1 MHTHPYSGVWED
13 EEGWQFQLA
22 LRLGIHN
29 AMATDGSA
37 EGNLSGK
44 VEWTLVALP
53 DAAKEKF
60 GCAQSFCM

>member
-1 MHTHPYSGVWED
+1 MSDELHTRPYSGVWED

-37 EGNLSGK
+37 EGNLR
-44 VEWTLVALP
+44 LVRNLETMH
-53 DAAKEKF
+53 D
-60 GCAQSFCM
+60 